1 MVMRGNRR
9 PYTDL
14 PCGVAMEK
22 MGRSAG
28 KRVAESREIRV
39 RGEPSRTGGEGVKY
53 AGLILL
59 SQQQYVKVQG
69 FIVADT
75 E

>member
-1 MVMRGNRR
+1 MYSSARLLPDVENGQESKEESGRELGVQGERR
-9 PYTDL
+9 
-14 PCGVAMEK
+14 E
-22 MGRSAG
+22 RS
-28 KRVAESREIRV
+28 K
-39 RGEPSRTGGEGVKY
+39 TGGEGVKNM
-53 AGLILL
+53 GLILL

>member
-1 MVMRGNRR
+1 M
-9 PYTDL
+9 YSSAQLL
-14 PCGVAMEK
+14 PDVANGQESKEESGRELGVQGEQ
-22 MGRSAG
+22 
-28 KRVAESREIRV
+28 RER
-39 RGEPSRTGGEGVKY
+39 SRTGGEGVKNM
-53 AGLILL
+53 GLILL